1 MSSQASM
8 LKPVLWERL
17 FEKASAPNLSLQGR
31 VRQMLVSAILSG
43 HLPPGMPVPSS
54 RYLADQLR
62 IARNTVVFAYQQ
74 LVCEGYLVSRER
86 SGHFVSD
93 TVMEGHSGSVADA
106 LAADAPVA
114 DATAAASREA
124 GGVRWDERLR
134 FRPTRQRNI
143 TKPRDWQ
150 KQPYPFVYGQFDQD
164 LFPTAEW
171 RECCIKALSV
181 LDIRSWAPDLI
192 THDDPALI
200 EQIRTQVL
208 PRRGVW
214 ADAEEIVI
222 TVGAQHALYLLADL
236 LVNEDTVVGMEDPG
250 YPDARNIFASHT
262 RHLLPLPVDEQGLR
276 TGTHLLGCDY
286 LFVTP
291 GHQCPTTV
299 TLSMERR
306 AALLAMARQADSLI
320 IEDDFES
327 ESRWGE
333 GAIPALKSLDRDGR
347 VIYVGSLAK
356 SFAPGLRIGYIV
368 APPALAAELRALRR
382 LMLRHPSAYIQR
394 AFSLFISLGHH
405 HSLLRRQS
413 QAYQKRGAELA
424 QALARHLP
432 DFTAIPITGSS
443 SCWLQG
449 PPWLNAAAL
458 SEAALAEGVVVEP
471 GDVFFMDGANA
482 PRNFLRVGFTSIRP
496 EHIEPGIA
504 RLAKVVDGQR
514 RAAQDLAVCPGG

>member
-17 FEKASAPNLSLQGR
+17 FERESAPNLSLQGR

-43 HLPPGMPVPSS
+43 HLPPGAPVPSS

-74 LVCEGYLVSRER
+74 LVSEGYLESRER
-86 SGHFVSD
+86 SGHFVHD
-93 TVMEGHSGSVADA
+93 GVLEGRAAPPSMDGDPPSSVDH
-106 LAADAPVA
+106 
-114 DATAAASREA
+114 
-124 GGVRWDERLR
+124 VRWDERLR
-134 FRPTRQRNI
+134 FRPSRQRNI
-143 TKPRDWQ
+143 VKPRDWQ

-262 RHLLPLPVDEQGLR
+262 RHLLPLPVDDQGLR

-286 LFVTP
+286 VFVTP

-299 TLSMERR
+299 TLSPTRR
-306 AALLAMARQADSLI
+306 EELLTLARQADSLI

-327 ESRWGE
+327 ESRWGD

-368 APPALAAELRALRR
+368 APRELTAELRALRR

-424 QALARHLP
+424 DALARWLP
-432 DFTAIPITGSS
+432 DFTAVPITGSS
-443 SCWLQG
+443 SCWLKG
-449 PPWLNAAAL
+449 PEWLDATELAQAAQ
-458 SEAALAEGVVVEP
+458 AEGVVVEP
-471 GDVFFMDGANA
+471 GQVFFMEAARA
-482 PRNFLRVGFTSIRP
+482 PRNFLRVGFTSIRA
-496 EHIEPGIA
+496 EHIGPGIEKLA
-504 RLAKVVDGQR
+504 QVVRRFRL
-514 RAAQDLAVCPGG
+514 RAAA

>member
-1 MSSQASM
+1 MRAGTRVA
-8 LKPVLWERL
+8 LYGLLLVAL
-17 FEKASAPNLSLQGR
+17 FA
-31 VRQMLVSAILSG
+31 VSA
-43 HLPPGMPVPSS
+43 
-54 RYLADQLR
+54 
-62 IARNTVVFAYQQ
+62 
-74 LVCEGYLVSRER
+74 
-86 SGHFVSD
+86 
-93 TVMEGHSGSVADA
+93 
-106 LAADAPVA
+106 
-114 DATAAASREA
+114 
-124 GGVRWDERLR
+124 
-134 FRPTRQRNI
+134 
-143 TKPRDWQ
+143 
-150 KQPYPFVYGQFDQD
+150 
-164 LFPTAEW
+164 
-171 RECCIKALSV
+171 
-181 LDIRSWAPDLI
+181 
-192 THDDPALI
+192 
-200 EQIRTQVL
+200 
-208 PRRGVW
+208 
-214 ADAEEIVI
+214 
-222 TVGAQHALYLLADL
+222 LLADL

-276 TGTHLLGCDY
+276 TGTQLLGCDY

-306 AALLAMARQADSLI
+306 ASLLAMARQADSLI

-368 APPALAAELRALRR
+368 APRELAAELRALRR

-458 SEAALAEGVVVEP
+458 SEAALAEGRGRQGGAVGSGRAGEDAREAGLHPEGLPRDDRRVRVLRE
-471 GDVFFMDGANA
+471 DG
-482 PRNFLRVGFTSIRP
+482 LRVVPKVDG
-496 EHIEPGIA
+496 GGLQGMAQA
-504 RLAKVVDGQR
+504 RLRLGDLGLR
-514 RAAQDLAVCPGG
+514 RSVRLRRFRPSRRRVHRNRRTQDRPQDA

>member
-1 MSSQASM
+1 MSSQAAM

-17 FEKASAPNLSLQGR
+17 FERESAPNLSLQGR

-43 HLPPGMPVPSS
+43 HLPPGAPVPSS
-54 RYLADQLR
+54 RHLADHLR

-74 LVCEGYLVSRER
+74 LVSEGYLVSRER

-93 TVMEGHSGSVADA
+93 SVMQGICKTPRRAMARPPQQRRPMTRSAPRAGTSGCA
-106 LAADAPVA
+106 
-114 DATAAASREA
+114 
-124 GGVRWDERLR
+124 
-134 FRPTRQRNI
+134 RPSLQRNI
-143 TKPRDWQ
+143 VKPRDWQ

-214 ADAEEIVI
+214 ADASEIVI

-236 LVNEDTVVGMEDPG
+236 LVNDDTVVGMEDPG

-262 RHLLPLPVDEQGLR
+262 RHLLPLPVDEHGLI
-276 TGTHLLGCDY
+276 TGTQLLGCDY

-291 GHQCPTTV
+291 GHQCPTSV
-299 TLSMERR
+299 TLSRERR
-306 AALLAMARQADSLI
+306 DSLLALASQADSMI

-327 ESRWGE
+327 ESRWGAE
-333 GAIPALKSLDRDGR
+333 PVPALKSLDREGR

-368 APPALAAELRALRR
+368 APPELAVELRAAPADAAPSVR
-382 LMLRHPSAYIQR
+382 LHPAR
-394 AFSLFISLGHH
+394 
-405 HSLLRRQS
+405 LL
-413 QAYQKRGAELA
+413 AVHLA
-424 QALARHLP
+424 
-432 DFTAIPITGSS
+432 
-443 SCWLQG
+443 G
-449 PPWLNAAAL
+449 PPPFAAA
-458 SEAALAEGVVVEP
+458 APVAGVPETRRRA
-471 GDVFFMDGANA
+471 GARWRATCRTSA
-482 PRNFLRVGFTSIRP
+482 PRPSPDPRSAGWRVRP
-496 EHIEPGIA
+496 GSTPPSWPRPRWPMA
-504 RLAKVVDGQR
+504 W
-514 RAAQDLAVCPGG
+514 

>member
-17 FEKASAPNLSLQGR
+17 FERESAPNLSLQGR

-43 HLPPGMPVPSS
+43 HLPPGAPVPSS

-74 LVCEGYLVSRER
+74 LVSEGYLESRER
-86 SGHFVSD
+86 SGHFVHD
-93 TVMEGHSGSVADA
+93 GVLEGRAAPPSMDSGPASSVDH
-106 LAADAPVA
+106 
-114 DATAAASREA
+114 
-124 GGVRWDERLR
+124 VRWDERLR
-134 FRPTRQRNI
+134 FRPSRQRNI
-143 TKPRDWQ
+143 VKPRDWQ

-164 LFPTAEW
+164 LFPTADW

-262 RHLLPLPVDEQGLR
+262 RHLLPLPVDDQGLR
-276 TGTHLLGCDY
+276 TGTQLLGCDY
-286 LFVTP
+286 VFVTP

-299 TLSMERR
+299 TLSPARR
-306 AALLAMARQADSLI
+306 EELLTLARRADSLI

-327 ESRWGE
+327 ESRWGD

-368 APPALAAELRALRR
+368 APRELTAELRALRR

-424 QALARHLP
+424 DALARWLP
-432 DFTAIPITGSS
+432 DFTAVPITGSS
-443 SCWLQG
+443 SCWLRG
-449 PPWLNAAAL
+449 PQWLDATALAQAAQ
-458 SEAALAEGVVVEP
+458 AEGVVVEP
-471 GDVFFMDGANA
+471 GQVFFMDAAGA
-482 PRNFLRVGFTSIRP
+482 PRNFLRVGFTSIRA
-496 EHIEPGIA
+496 EHIGPGIEKLA
-504 RLAKVVDGQR
+504 QVVHRFRL
-514 RAAQDLAVCPGG
+514 RAAA

>member
-93 TVMEGHSGSVADA
+93 TVMAGHSGP
-106 LAADAPVA
+106 AADATPA
-114 DATAAASREA
+114 QPAHA

-143 TKPRDWQ
+143 SKPRDWQ

-276 TGTHLLGCDY
+276 TGTQLLGCDY

-306 AALLAMARQADSLI
+306 AALLALARQADSLI

-368 APPALAAELRALRR
+368 APPELAAELRALRR

-443 SCWLQG
+443 FCWLQG
-449 PPWLNAAAL
+449 PPWLNAVAL

-504 RLAKVVDGQR
+504 RLAKVVDAQR
-514 RAAQDLAVCPGG
+514 RAAQDVVLDGV

>member
-17 FEKASAPNLSLQGR
+17 FERESAPNLSLQGR

-43 HLPPGMPVPSS
+43 HLPPGTPVPSS
-54 RYLADQLR
+54 RQLADQLR

-74 LVCEGYLVSRER
+74 LVSEGYLVSRER
-86 SGHFVSD
+86 SGHFVCDS
-93 TVMEGHSGSVADA
+93 VMQGHSGSVPEEAPA
-106 LAADAPVA
+106 LPEADAPQ
-114 DATAAASREA
+114 R
-124 GGVRWDERLR
+124 VRWEERLR
-134 FRPTRQRNI
+134 FRPSRQRNI
-143 TKPRDWQ
+143 TKPQDWQ
-150 KQPYPFVYGQFDQD
+150 KQPYPFVYGQFDPD

-262 RHLLPLPVDEQGLR
+262 RNLLPMPVDERGLC

-306 AALLAMARQADSLI
+306 ESLLALARQADSMI

-333 GAIPALKSLDRDGR
+333 GAIPALKSQDRDGR

-368 APPALAAELRALRR
+368 APRELTRELRALRR

-405 HSLLRRQS
+405 HSLLRKQS
-413 QAYQKRGAELA
+413 QAYQRRGAELA
-424 QALARHLP
+424 QALARYLP
-432 DFTAIPITGSS
+432 DFTPTPITGSS
-443 SCWLQG
+443 SCWLEG
-449 PPWLNAAAL
+449 PPWLNAADL

-471 GDVFFMDGANA
+471 GDVFFMDGADA

-496 EHIEPGIA
+496 ELIGPGIEKLA
-504 RLAKVVDGQR
+504 QVVRRYRLQ
-514 RAAQDLAVCPGG
+514 AAA